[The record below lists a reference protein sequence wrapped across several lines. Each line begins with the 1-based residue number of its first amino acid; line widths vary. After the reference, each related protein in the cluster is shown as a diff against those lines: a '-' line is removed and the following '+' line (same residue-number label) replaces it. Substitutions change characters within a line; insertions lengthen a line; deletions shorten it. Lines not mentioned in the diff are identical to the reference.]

1 MFAIAIFLAEE
12 CPSNLK
18 QLYSHITCSLRES
31 LFLQRYMFHHVRFP
45 YTTVL
50 RIIILCYYTILYT
63 KTGKSNLCFL
73 ATSLHKLIYFMYK
86 ISFERG
92 CVTFSHSSACSL
104 LCTASTRAS
113 APWWTIFSSCFFF
126 LPSLG
131 MWVML
136 HPDRVNSIWG
146 VWSLEDL

>member
-1 MFAIAIFLAEE
+1 MLAIAISLVEE

-18 QLYSHITCSLRES
+18 QIYSAIACCLRES
-31 LFLQRYMFHHVRFP
+31 LFRQCYMFHHVSFP

-50 RIIILCYYTILYT
+50 HILYT
-63 KTGKSNLCFL
+63 IYYNLGFL
-73 ATSLHKLIYFMYK
+73 ATSQS
-86 ISFERG
+86 ISFERE